1 MVRPRVEVRLDERA
15 VAVAA
20 VDVVERVVAQNPHA
34 VLALPTGRTP
44 IALYAELVEREWTG
58 RIDLSQVRSFNLDEW
73 VGIPSTHPAT
83 YARFMEEQLF
93 SRLRNRPT
101 ACYIPDGTSADLDA
115 ECARYE
121 SAIREAGG
129 IDLAVL
135 GIGNNGHIGFN
146 EPGTPFDAR
155 THVAEV
161 ASLTRQNNAY
171 SFPDGQPP
179 SRAITVGIAT
189 ILDSRSILLLAT
201 GASKA
206 AVLERALAGP
216 VDSQIPASVLQR
228 HPDVVIIADVAA
240 SACLSRKL

>member
-1 MVRPRVEVRLDERA
+1 MACPRVEVQPDERA

-20 VDVVERVVAQNPHA
+20 VDVVERVVAQRPNA

-44 IALYAELVEREWTG
+44 IAFYAELVERERAS

-73 VGIPSTHPAT
+73 AGIPATHPAS
-83 YARFMEEQLF
+83 YSPFMEEQLY

-101 ACYIPDGTSADLDA
+101 HCSMLDGMAANLDA

-121 SAIREAGG
+121 TAIRDAGG

-161 ASLTRQNNAY
+161 ALVTRENNAY

-189 ILDSRSILLLAT
+189 ILDSRSILLLVT

-206 AVLERALAGP
+206 GILERALAGP
-216 VDSQIPASVLQR
+216 VDPQIPASVLQR
-228 HPDVVIIADVAA
+228 HPNVVIIADAA
-240 SACLSRKL
+240 AAACLSRKL